1 MCKRRLRDRLGGS
14 VEKKQQRIT
23 QVSHFTVPRK
33 TFWKCGEEA
42 TTDNTSFTL
51 HCSPQNFL
59 HVLASLCSVSGLTSG
74 PHRHPFGSSCPS
86 CSAFCASLPG
96 AFPFS
101 ASFAL
106 VFPCSVRWR
115 ALQWGVWDCA
125 SPFFFSPCSVGVCRG
140 ACHRSSCGTGSPGDH

>member
-1 MCKRRLRDRLGGS
+1 MQAAASG
-14 VEKKQQRIT
+14 
-23 QVSHFTVPRK
+23 QVGR
-33 TFWKCGEEA
+33 KCGEEA

-86 CSAFCASLPG
+86 CSACCASLSG

-106 VFPCSVRWR
+106 AGFAVGSLGLCFPLFSSPPVVLGSVEELAIEVAVVQVVQEITRRSTGRKHAPSPCWR
-115 ALQWGVWDCA
+115 ATSRRRAAVR
-125 SPFFFSPCSVGVCRG
+125 F
-140 ACHRSSCGTGSPGDH
+140 